1 MNLQMSTFSQ
11 TIALAEM
18 AISCGVVI
26 IWLLQKFSQKAFPF
40 FVKVILLLI
49 LFNLFFWQLGF
60 ALELPLAA
68 YVRAVTGD
76 LSIVATLLLWGV
88 LLSSNQRSPL
98 MFKFSVG
105 LIALGFYPFALGFS
119 MVDPYAWGYGSSV
132 FLVMVLIFALICGL
146 ANWVKGVWLIGLA
159 IIAWSVQWHESANL
173 WDYLLDPFL
182 AIWAIA
188 SVLGWVLHK
197 RKQKARS
204 GYLFRPG

>member
-60 ALELPLAA
+60 AMELPLAA

-146 ANWVKGVWLIGLA
+146 ANWVKGVWLIGLS
-159 IIAWSVQWHESANL
+159 IIAWSVHWHESANL

>member
-119 MVDPYAWGYGSSV
+119 MVDPYVWGYGSSV

-159 IIAWSVQWHESANL
+159 IIAWSVHWHESANL

>member
-49 LFNLFFWQLGF
+49 LFNLFFWRLGF
-60 ALELPLAA
+60 AMELPLAA

-159 IIAWSVQWHESANL
+159 IIAWSVHWHESANL

>member
-40 FVKVILLLI
+40 VVKAILLLI

-119 MVDPYAWGYGSSV
+119 MVDPYVCGYGSSV

>member
-18 AISCGVVI
+18 ATSCGVVI
-26 IWLLQKFSQKAFPF
+26 IWFLQKFSQKAFPF
-40 FVKVILLLI
+40 VVKAILLLI

-159 IIAWSVQWHESANL
+159 IIAWSVHWHESANL

>member
-119 MVDPYAWGYGSSV
+119 MVDPYVWGYGSSV
-132 FLVMVLIFALICGL
+132 FLVMVLISALICGL